1 VIMRSNLFILT
12 VTLLA
17 IVLAQHRGFAQ
28 GESNQKDVTIKF
40 KIFDANQPTTT
51 YPPQSSGT
59 VQYRIIGETRF
70 DDPRN
75 VTISGPD
82 EQGLFSVQVSRG
94 RVINRLTVV
103 VDGASINPAVLS
115 KVVASGDMT
124 VYLGA
129 SDSSHEFSFPGYMA
143 QMGEYRDLHEEFVG
157 GSSSPEVRSVNL
169 NALRSLFTVQL
180 TNMSDVRARLPHATR
195 DQLAAAQKLAS
206 DVLRRYGFPTSEAT
220 ELENAPAGK
229 ACPCSP
235 SQYRVK
241 HKCRWRCR

>member
-1 VIMRSNLFILT
+1 MRSNVIVLI

-28 GESNQKDVTIKF
+28 VEPNRPDVTIKF
-40 KIFDANQPTTT
+40 KIFDANQPTTN

-82 EQGLFSVQVSRG
+82 GQGLYSVQVSHG
-94 RVINRLTVV
+94 RVINRLTIV

-129 SDSSHEFSFPGYMA
+129 SDSLHEFSFPGFMA
-143 QMGEYRDLHEEFVG
+143 QMGEYRDLHEEFAE
-157 GSSSPEVRSVNL
+157 GSSSSQVRLVNL
-169 NALRSLFTVQL
+169 NALRALFTVQL

-220 ELENAPAGK
+220 DLEKGAASK

-235 SQYRVK
+235 SRSRMK